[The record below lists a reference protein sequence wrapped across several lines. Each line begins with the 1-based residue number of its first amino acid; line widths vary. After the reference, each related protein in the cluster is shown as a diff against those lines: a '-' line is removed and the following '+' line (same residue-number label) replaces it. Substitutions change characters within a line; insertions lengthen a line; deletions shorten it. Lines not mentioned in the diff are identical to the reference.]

1 MAKILLHEAVY
12 GRFQLMK
19 ITPDDATLGAV
30 VADVNLGKE
39 LDDATFASIETA

>member
-1 MAKILLHEAVY
+1 ME
-12 GRFQLMK
+12 

-30 VADVNLGKE
+30 VADFNLVKE